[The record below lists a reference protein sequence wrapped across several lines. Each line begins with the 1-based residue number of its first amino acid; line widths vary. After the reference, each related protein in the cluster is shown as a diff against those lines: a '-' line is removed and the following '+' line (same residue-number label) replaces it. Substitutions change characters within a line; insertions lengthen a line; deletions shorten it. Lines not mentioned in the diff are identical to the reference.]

1 MWSGSASR
9 STPTVLDAATV
20 AIEAADLVLVVGTSS
35 VVYPVAALPHLAR
48 RRDARIVEINIDETP
63 LTGRR
68 ACGPAWRGRRRV
80 ARPDRGAVKAL
91 APQDRP
97 REKLLRSGVDS
108 LGDNELVALLLGT
121 GVRSRSALTVAQDVL
136 ERAGGVRGLARVGAD
151 DLRRVSGVG
160 GSRAARLLA
169 AVELGRRVIRSDV
182 GERPRLGSA
191 RSSPSI

>member
-1 MWSGSASR
+1 M
-9 STPTVLDAATV
+9 
-20 AIEAADLVLVVGTSS
+20 
-35 VVYPVAALPHLAR
+35 
-48 RRDARIVEINIDETP
+48 
-63 LTGRR
+63 
-68 ACGPAWRGRRRV
+68 
-80 ARPDRGAVKAL
+80 KAL

-97 REKLLRSGVDS
+97 REKLRRSGVGS

-121 GVRSRSALTVAQDVL
+121 GVRARSALTVAQDVL

-182 GERPRLGSA
+182 GDAAASRIP
-191 RSSPSI
+191 P